1 MAWIELHPLLLPAL
15 LICGAVGAASIAFRR
30 RLVAKSAIER
40 SLVAAYVVLALVAGA
55 QSGWL
60 VYDRGARFWEARWDQ
75 TTQRLRLDRAF
86 PMPDVQLA
94 PSQVQ
99 EITEVLSPTYT
110 LTGLKPAAEYE
121 VRTKEGASFLSGPIF
136 TESERHLMLAELE
149 PVSGGRLVRFLV
161 GRVKLP

>member
-15 LICGAVGAASIAFRR
+15 LIGGAVGAALIAFHRSAG
-30 RLVAKSAIER
+30 AKSGMQR
-40 SLVAAYVVLALVAGA
+40 SLVAAYVVLALVAAA

-60 VYDRGARFWEARWDQ
+60 VYDRGARFWGARWDES
-75 TTQRLRLDRAF
+75 TQRLRLDRAF
-86 PMPDVQLA
+86 PMPDVQLE
-94 PSQVQ
+94 PSQVK

-110 LTGLKPAAEYE
+110 LSGLRPAAEYE
-121 VRTKEGASFLSGPIF
+121 VKTKNGDSFLSGPIF
-136 TESERHLMLAELE
+136 TESERHLMLTQLE